1 MRNSNVKI
9 FAQLVALVL
18 AVFAIM
24 ILVLNYSLEGHFR
37 KNITEQLEATAQG
50 TLESLEFARSQAYTH
65 EQAQRHYGIIVDFYS
80 RNTKSYIMVFDRNG
94 SINACSDNT
103 YKFIRN
109 RLPQKLV
116 EKVISGEAVYATSAP
131 GEFFDFEAIIAG
143 KPIVTQGVIE
153 GGIFCAS
160 AAPRLSQLKDE
171 MFRLIWWAMIAAL
184 MCALCIGFVITRQI
198 SKPIREI
205 DKAVKAVSKGD
216 YSKKINLH
224 GSPEMRVLSENFNKM
239 TLSLENLDMT
249 SKNFIANVSHELR
262 TPMTIITGFMQGIAD
277 GTVPEEKRS
286 EYTELVINETK
297 RLTRLVNDLLDVA
310 RIESGSSKMVFEKF
324 DINERLRLA
333 LIKFE
338 NRIEEKNI
346 NVQLMLANDVTY
358 VYAAPDSIERVITNL
373 IDNAVKFTEAGGD
386 ICLKTAIKGDTVYI
400 SVINSGE
407 GIDLQEIEQIWQRFH
422 KSDKSRS
429 RDKTGAG
436 LGLYIVKSIIN
447 MHNQNITVTSEKGG
461 LTEFKFTLKLAK

>member
-18 AVFAIM
+18 AVFATM
-24 ILVLNYSLEGHFR
+24 ILVLNYSLEGYFR

-50 TLESLEFARSQAYTH
+50 TLDSLEFARSQSYTY
-65 EQAQRHYGIIVDFYS
+65 EQAHRHYGIIVDFYS
-80 RNTKSYIMVFDRNG
+80 RNTKSYIIVFDRNG
-94 SINACSDNT
+94 KISACSSNT
-103 YKFIRN
+103 YKYIN
-109 RLPQKLV
+109 QPLPQKLV
-116 EKVISGEAVYATSAP
+116 DKVVDGEAVYDTS
-131 GEFFDFEAIIAG
+131 GFKDFFDFETLVLG
-143 KPIVTQGVIE
+143 KPIVTQGIVE
-153 GGIFCAS
+153 GGIFCA
-160 AAPRLSQLKDE
+160 APAPRLSQLKDE
-171 MFRLIWWAMIAAL
+171 VFRLIWWAMVVAL
-184 MCALCIGFVITRQI
+184 SCALCIGFVITRQI

-224 GSPEMRVLSENFNKM
+224 GSPEMRMLSYNFNKM
-239 TLSLENLDMT
+239 TSSLENLDMT

-277 GTVPEEKRS
+277 GTVPEEKRG
-286 EYTELVINETK
+286 EYITLVVNETK

-310 RIESGSSKMVFEKF
+310 RIESGNSKMVFEKF

-338 NRIEEKNI
+338 NRIEEKDI
-346 NVQLMLANDVTY
+346 DVQLTLANEVTY
-358 VYAAPDSIERVITNL
+358 VYAAPDSIERVLTNL
-373 IDNAVKFTEAGGD
+373 IDNAVKFTDNGGD
-386 ICLKTAIKGDTVYI
+386 ICLKTSIRGDTVYI

-407 GIDLQEIEQIWQRFH
+407 GIDTQEIEQIWQRFH

-429 RDKTGAG
+429 KDKTGAG

-447 MHNQNITVTSEKGG
+447 MHNQNITVKSEKGG